1 MSSHLWTPLKVGAL
15 ELPHRLVMAP
25 MTRARSTPEG
35 VPSEMNVE
43 YYAQRASLA
52 LIITEGTQPSDDGQG
67 YPLTPGIYR
76 DDHVAGWRLV
86 TNAVHDAGGRIVIQ
100 LMHVGRIAHPSNTP
114 HGRQPVAPSTVR
126 PSGSMFTAAGP
137 LEMPEPREL
146 STSEIRVIVD
156 EHRRSAVAAM
166 AAGAD
171 GVEVHA
177 ANGYLA
183 HQFLSTNANLRN
195 DDYGGS
201 VQRRIRFA
209 VELVDAVATEIGRDR
224 TGVVI
229 SPGNPLNDIIEDDV
243 EVLYGVLVRALSS
256 LQPAYLNLSYRG
268 DGDMV
273 EFIRLHWPGVL
284 FLNRGDADLET
295 RLLDVESGLADAVTV
310 GTHALAN
317 PDLVERLRSGAP
329 LNVADRST
337 FYGGG
342 ERGYLDYPTLMDTRA
357 AETSSL

>member
-1 MSSHLWTPLKVGAL
+1 MSSNLWAPLKVGAL

-35 VPSEMNVE
+35 VPNDMNAQ
-43 YYAQRASLA
+43 YYAQRASMA

-86 TNAVHDAGGRIVIQ
+86 TDAVHDAGGLIVIQ
-100 LMHVGRIAHPSNTP
+100 LMHVGRVAHPSNTP
-114 HGRQPVAPSTVR
+114 HGRQPVAPSAVR
-126 PSGSMFTAAGP
+126 PSGSMFTATGP

-146 STSEIRVIVD
+146 SEREIQDIID
-156 EHRRSAVAAM
+156 DHRRAAAAAM

-183 HQFLSTNANLRN
+183 HQFLSSNVNLRS

-209 VELVDAVATEIGRDR
+209 VELVDAVATEIGHDR

-229 SPGNPLNDIIEDDV
+229 SPGNALNDIVEDDV
-243 EVLYGVLVRALSS
+243 EVVYGVLVRALSS

-268 DGDMV
+268 SGDMV
-273 EFIRLHWPGVL
+273 EFVRLNWPGVL

-295 RLLDVESGLADAVTV
+295 RLLDVETGLADAITV

-317 PDLVERLRSGAP
+317 PDLVARLRSGAP
-329 LNVADRST
+329 LNEADRST

-342 ERGYLDYPTLMDTRA
+342 ERGYLDYPTLA
-357 AETSSL
+357 NAV